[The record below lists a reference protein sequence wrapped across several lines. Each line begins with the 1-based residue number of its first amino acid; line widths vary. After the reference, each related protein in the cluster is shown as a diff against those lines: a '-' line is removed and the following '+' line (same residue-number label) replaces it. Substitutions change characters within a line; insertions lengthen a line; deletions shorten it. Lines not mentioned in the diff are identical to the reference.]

1 MKTFMWPTV
10 LTTWAEEKRTRPYI
24 ISFEAKEIDVN
35 LKKFL
40 SQKEWRLGLWVRQ
53 FGLMLA
59 SPDVLLM
66 EARGILQ
73 NFETS
78 LSRCFSQTPL
88 KKHALFPKQ
97 TLEKDITV
105 ESGFLLTI
113 SYFKHFLTRVNINI
127 SVKKLTMR
135 NHCLVWASCWYS

>member
-1 MKTFMWPTV
+1 M
-10 LTTWAEEKRTRPYI
+10 

-53 FGLMLA
+53 FGLA

-88 KKHALFPKQ
+88 KKHALFPKK

-113 SYFKHFLTRVNINI
+113 SYFKYF
-127 SVKKLTMR
+127 SYQ
-135 NHCLVWASCWYS
+135 SEY

>member
-10 LTTWAEEKRTRPYI
+10 LTTWAEEKRIRPYI

-78 LSRCFSQTPL
+78 LSRCFSQTLL
-88 KKHALFPKQ
+88 K
-97 TLEKDITV
+97 
-105 ESGFLLTI
+105 
-113 SYFKHFLTRVNINI
+113 N
-127 SVKKLTMR
+127 MR
-135 NHCLVWASCWYS
+135 YSLNKP